1 MSKLVVLDPGHG
13 GSDYGAGGN
22 GLHEKNLTL
31 SIALATEK
39 ILLTEYTG
47 VSVAMTRRTDKYLT
61 LKQRT
66 DFSNRLNTALFVSIH
81 INSAGATANGYESF
95 VSPYTKSKAQLKRVH
110 DNVAGY
116 FRNNHGVRDRGYKQM
131 VFYVVKNTN
140 APAILTESLFIS
152 NPKEANIL
160 RNNIQGIAR
169 AHAEGIA
176 SYLGLKKKA
185 TTNKG
190 ELTMSQYNELKA
202 EIAKLQRE
210 LNGKD
215 ALSATAKSDLKKA
228 FKFAYTEN
236 LFTVDHSGAVDSM
249 TKSQALDRLISLVGR
264 LVDNGYLTKK

>member
-1 MSKLVVLDPGHG
+1 VSKLVVLDPGHG

-110 DNVAGY
+110 DSVAGY
-116 FRNNHGVRDRGYKQM
+116 FRKNHGVRDRGYKQM
-131 VFYVVKNTN
+131 AFYVVKNTN

-202 EIAKLQRE
+202 EIAKLR
-210 LNGKD
+210 KD
-215 ALSATAKSDLKKA
+215 VQAGGALTGTAKGDLKKA
-228 FKFAYTEN
+228 FKFAYTEGV
-236 LFTVDHSGAVDSM
+236 FHEDHSTKVDSM
-249 TKSQALDRLISLVGR
+249 TRGEALDRTLSLISR
-264 LVDNGYLTKK
+264 LIEHGYLTKK